1 MEPLERA
8 RLDSNPKSVV
18 PPKGQASPGDSPCI
32 QEPGTQDH
40 DGLTRALLELHL
52 DGAELAVD
60 DTDHPFDLLWGNR
73 PGPALLSQEVHHMGG
88 ELITCL
94 ERRKTDTRCG
104 KGPCCEAVQVFL
116 EMCTGKENWASL
128 WHFVKKK
135 KKRDD

>member
-1 MEPLERA
+1 MGIEIFIQDFR
-8 RLDSNPKSVV
+8 RLLVEISSLP
-18 PPKGQASPGDSPCI
+18 PCI

-73 PGPALLSQEVHHMGG
+73 PGPALFSQEVHHMGG

-94 ERRKTDTRCG
+94 LI
-104 KGPCCEAVQVFL
+104 FL
-116 EMCTGKENWASL
+116 QLRVVDLSDL
-128 WHFVKKK
+128 
-135 KKRDD
+135 